1 MSLSQ
6 RHRQILELLL
16 SRNDD
21 ITAGEIAA
29 EINVS
34 TRTVH
39 RELSELETILAD
51 SGLVL
56 QKKSGKGIQLQANPV
71 ELEAFK
77 RKLQV
82 VTAVEYSPQERKLFI
97 LCTLLEEDEP
107 VKLFTLSHELRVTIP
122 TITHDLDEL
131 EDWIQKIDLILIRRR
146 GYGVGLSGTEA
157 NKRKMISRL
166 ARNYLDESD
175 LFGKTTHSQSPVT
188 IKLLGLIGKEN
199 FTKVEAAL
207 WHPEDEGLNELSESD
222 YTQLLINISIT
233 IARIQKGKQIE
244 LHAES
249 YSIRQSTLLT
259 HTIEQ
264 LSKVIPLEFTTAE
277 ISYIAE
283 LLQPKEVA
291 HPNQLLPFE
300 ELSYME
306 IVWKLIRRMEEN
318 SGIRYSE
325 DRSLRDGLLSHLESA
340 LRRLQ
345 AGATIRN
352 PLLTQIKKDYEDL
365 FEAVRLA
372 ADETIKELVIPDEEI
387 GFLVMHFGASLERQ
401 KQFRRNV
408 RAILVCTSGI
418 GTSKMLAVRLTKALP
433 QIDIIGHASWFEA
446 ARIPETEYD
455 LIISTVDLPMD
466 EEQYIKLSP
475 LLTKEEAERLRL
487 FIQNVTLQKDNEA
500 SDKEE
505 VSHEAHS
512 TTERLHRIQQYV
524 NEIVRLIDQFS
535 VHCLEQSF
543 DSLQETLRVICEYAR
558 QSNFIDEVEPI
569 VQLLLAREQLSSQV
583 IPDTGLALF
592 HIRSEQVR
600 VSSFTLFRL
609 QADLLLDQLTP
620 SGVRQVLLMLGPQ
633 ELSKESLEVLS
644 EISSFLLIPE
654 MIELLKTGSQSEIK
668 QFMSQELA
676 AFLENKK

>member
-131 EDWIQKIDLILIRRR
+131 EDWIQKIDLVLIRRR

-157 NKRKMISRL
+157 NKRKMISLL

-175 LFGKTTHSQSPVT
+175 LFGKTNHSQSPVT

-207 WHPEDEGLNELSESD
+207 WHPEDEGLNELSEND
-222 YTQLLINISIT
+222 YTHLLINLSIT
-233 IARIQKGKQIE
+233 IARIQQGKQIE
-244 LHAES
+244 LQAEN

-277 ISYIAE
+277 IAYIAE

-487 FIQNVTLQKDNEA
+487 FIQNVTLQKDNEVR
-500 SDKEE
+500 DHEE
-505 VSHEAHS
+505 VSHEADS
-512 TTERLHRIQQYV
+512 STERLHRIQQYV

>member
-157 NKRKMISRL
+157 NNRKMISRL

-277 ISYIAE
+277 IAYIAE

-325 DRSLRDGLLSHLESA
+325 DRSLRDGLLSHLEPA

-345 AGATIRN
+345 AGANIRN